1 MKHKQDLIN
10 IKLHSVDHRPTLSLK
25 IRRVAT
31 GAGEVT
37 ICWKK
42 KAPMQNTNT
51 PCIEKQVDPQDITKC
66 VLLIEAEAED
76 AVRILDQLGPEK
88 FEVEWVTRLSTGI
101 ERVSGGKV
109 AAVVLDLTLPDSEG
123 IETLE
128 KVLQAAPGI
137 PILILSK
144 TDTEEMARQA
154 VRRGAQDYLVKNQ
167 VDGYRLRL
175 AVRRMLERGASRA
188 LSVENEA
195 ASVTLDS
202 IGEAVLRTDVLGCVT
217 YMNRIAEKM
226 TGWNREA
233 ALGRPAGDVLRIIDA
248 VSGVQVGDLTE
259 IINQKNEK
267 GRTTAGGTTWVL
279 VRADGQQ
286 CGVETTVALTH
297 DVDGMVTGAVAT
309 FHDVSAARSRALK
322 MTHMAQH
329 DALTNLPNRV
339 LFDDRLAQ
347 AISHAERQSKQLG
360 VMFVDLDHFKK
371 INDSLGHE
379 LGDKLLQSVAE
390 RLVACVRRTDTV
402 SRLGGDEFVILL
414 SQVEHGEDADCS
426 ARKILRAMS
435 EPHIVNDKS
444 LDMSVSIGV
453 STYPADGS
461 DANTLMNKADTA
473 MYEAKEHGGN
483 NYQFFQPDMQERL
496 EERHALEL
504 GLRYALGRN
513 EFVLHY
519 QPKLNLETGQV
530 TGVEALIRWPHPQLG
545 MIYPSQFVPIAEECG
560 LILSIG
566 RWVLLEA
573 CKQSRAWSDLGLG
586 VVPMAVNVSA
596 AEFGNKDFLSGVRA
610 VLIAT
615 GVEPANL
622 ELELTESVLMLDAE
636 STVNTLV
643 ALKAMGV
650 QLAID
655 DFGTGY
661 SSFTYLRR
669 FPVDVLK
676 LHQSFVQEITENH
689 RESPLLSAMIN
700 VGKSLKHRVVAEG
713 IETRAQLEFL
723 QSQGCNEGQ
732 GYFFSHP
739 VMAEEAWKIFEANQ
753 REGVVH

>member
-1 MKHKQDLIN
+1 
-10 IKLHSVDHRPTLSLK
+10 
-25 IRRVAT
+25 
-31 GAGEVT
+31 
-37 ICWKK
+37 
-42 KAPMQNTNT
+42 
-51 PCIEKQVDPQDITKC
+51 
-66 VLLIEAEAED
+66 
-76 AVRILDQLGPEK
+76 
-88 FEVEWVTRLSTGI
+88 
-101 ERVSGGKV
+101 
-109 AAVVLDLTLPDSEG
+109 
-123 IETLE
+123 
-128 KVLQAAPGI
+128 
-137 PILILSK
+137 
-144 TDTEEMARQA
+144 
-154 VRRGAQDYLVKNQ
+154 
-167 VDGYRLRL
+167 
-175 AVRRMLERGASRA
+175 
-188 LSVENEA
+188 
-195 ASVTLDS
+195 
-202 IGEAVLRTDVLGCVT
+202 
-217 YMNRIAEKM
+217 
-226 TGWNREA
+226 
-233 ALGRPAGDVLRIIDA
+233 
-248 VSGVQVGDLTE
+248 
-259 IINQKNEK
+259 
-267 GRTTAGGTTWVL
+267 
-279 VRADGQQ
+279 
-286 CGVETTVALTH
+286 
-297 DVDGMVTGAVAT
+297 
-309 FHDVSAARSRALK
+309 
-322 MTHMAQH
+322 
-329 DALTNLPNRV
+329 
-339 LFDDRLAQ
+339 
-347 AISHAERQSKQLG
+347 
-360 VMFVDLDHFKK
+360 
-371 INDSLGHE
+371 
-379 LGDKLLQSVAE
+379 
-390 RLVACVRRTDTV
+390 
-402 SRLGGDEFVILL
+402 
-414 SQVEHGEDADCS
+414 
-426 ARKILRAMS
+426 MS

-530 TGVEALIRWPHPQLG
+530 TGVEALIRWQHPQLG

-739 VMAEEAWKIFEANQ
+739 VMAEEAWKMFEANQ

>member
-1 MKHKQDLIN
+1 LETKRAM
-10 IKLHSVDHRPTLSLK
+10 S
-25 IRRVAT
+25 
-31 GAGEVT
+31 
-37 ICWKK
+37 
-42 KAPMQNTNT
+42 KADIPGTTKETN
-51 PCIEKQVDPQDITKC
+51 PKDCDKC

-76 AVRILDQLGPEK
+76 AARILDQLGPEK
-88 FEVEWVTRLSTGI
+88 FQVEWVTKLSIGI
-101 ERVSGGKV
+101 ERMRTGQV
-109 AAVVLDLTLPDSEG
+109 AAVMLDLTLPDSQG
-123 IETLE
+123 IQTLD
-128 KVLQAAPGI
+128 KLLQAAPGM
-137 PILILSK
+137 PILILTR
-144 TDTEEMARQA
+144 TDREEVAREA

-167 VDGYRLRL
+167 ADGYRLRL
-175 AVRRMLERGASRA
+175 AVRRMLEPGVARA
-188 LSVENEA
+188 VSLEHEA

-202 IGEAVLRTDVLGCVT
+202 IGEAVLRTDVLGNVT
-217 YMNRIAEKM
+217 YMNRIAEAM
-226 TGWNREA
+226 TGLNREE
-233 ALGRPAGDVLRIIDA
+233 ALGRPVGEVLRIIDA
-248 VSGVQVGDLTE
+248 VSGRLVGDLGE
-259 IINQKNEK
+259 VINQKDENEQIA
-267 GRTTAGGTTWVL
+267 TDSANCVL
-279 VRADGQQ
+279 VRADGHQ
-286 CGVETTVALTH
+286 CGIETTPALTH
-297 DVDGMVTGAVAT
+297 DQDGTVTGAVIT
-309 FHDVSAARSRALK
+309 FRDVGAARSTALK

-339 LFDDRLAQ
+339 LFDDRLTQ
-347 AISHAERQSKQLG
+347 AISYAERQGKQLA
-360 VMFVDLDHFKK
+360 VMFIDLDHFKK

-414 SQVEHGEDADCS
+414 SQVEHGEDAECS
-426 ARKILRAMS
+426 ARKILRALA
-435 EPHIVNDKS
+435 EPHGVNGKS
-444 LDMSVSIGV
+444 LDMSVSIGL
-453 STYPADGS
+453 STYPADGV
-461 DANTLMNKADTA
+461 DTNTLMNKADTA
-473 MYEAKEHGGN
+473 MYEAKQHGRN
-483 NYQFFQPDMQERL
+483 NYQFFRPDMQERL

-519 QPKLNLETGQV
+519 QPKLNLKTGQV
-530 TGVEALIRWPHPQLG
+530 TGVEALIRWQHPQLG
-545 MIYPSQFVPIAEECG
+545 LIFPAQFVPIAEECG

-586 VVPMAVNVSA
+586 AVPMAVNVSA

-610 VLIAT
+610 ALIAT
-615 GVEPANL
+615 GVDPANL

-676 LHQSFVQEITENH
+676 LHQSFVQEITEH
-689 RESPLLSAMIN
+689 RRESPLLSAMIN

-739 VMAEEAWKIFEANQ
+739 VMAEEAWKMFEANTLQ
-753 REGVVH
+753 GVVH